1 VAAGVI
7 ALERRAAPRRSAAA
21 YGLEYHGQLR
31 PGTPVRVVNLS
42 ACGALVESA
51 IPCRPGCNTELQL
64 ESPDGR
70 RRRAAGAVL
79 RCWVASLAPLRFRSA
94 VSFDGETDLYGG
106 ADSGSG

>member
-1 VAAGVI
+1 VASGVF
-7 ALERRAAPRRSAAA
+7 ALERRAAPRRTAAA

-51 IPCRPGCNTELQL
+51 LPCRPGSSTELQL

-79 RCWVASLAPLRFRSA
+79 RCWVASLAPLRYRSA
-94 VSFDGETDLYGG
+94 VSFHADADLYGS
-106 ADSGSG
+106 ADAGSG